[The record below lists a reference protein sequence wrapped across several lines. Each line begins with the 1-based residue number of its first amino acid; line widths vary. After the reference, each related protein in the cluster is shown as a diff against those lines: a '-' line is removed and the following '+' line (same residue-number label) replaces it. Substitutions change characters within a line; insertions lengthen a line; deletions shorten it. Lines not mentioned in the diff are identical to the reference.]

1 MPALPGATKML
12 AREVPVRTS
21 ALTIA
26 CSLAPE
32 PKTKIFIST
41 SLSVKNGCVPRRR
54 IKPEDGLQAVTLY
67 RAGDESQKATAVRYL
82 LEELTFLRPGNA
94 VEVRVPPFGAVQCI
108 EGLTHKRGTPPNV
121 VEFDADTWL
130 ALAFGELA
138 WLDAVEAGKVHASGT
153 RADLA
158 ELLPLMRFN

>member
-1 MPALPGATKML
+1 M
-12 AREVPVRTS
+12 
-21 ALTIA
+21 A

-32 PKTKIFIST
+32 PKTKIFIT
-41 SLSVKNGCVPRRR
+41 ASLSVKNRCVPRRR

-67 RAGDESQKATAVRYL
+67 RAGDDSQKATAVRYL

-108 EGLTHKRGTPPNV
+108 EGLTHRRGTPPNV

-130 ALAFGELA
+130 ALAFGELN
-138 WLDAVEAGKVHASGT
+138 WNQAVGAGRIHASGT

>member
-1 MPALPGATKML
+1 ML
-12 AREVPVRTS
+12 ARDVPVRSNAFTM
-21 ALTIA
+21 A

-32 PKTKIFIST
+32 PKTKIFITT

-54 IKPEDGLQAVTLY
+54 IKPEDGLEAVSLF

-94 VEVRVPPFGAVQCI
+94 VEVRVPPFGAIQCI

-121 VEFDADTWL
+121 VELDADTWL
-130 ALAFGELA
+130 ALAFGELS
-138 WLDAVEAGKVHASGT
+138 WNEAVDAGKIHASGT
-153 RADLA
+153 RADLS